1 MTSEYERLKNQ
12 FDDILAN
19 QCEKVA
25 KKIISG
31 LDDEAFIEWPY
42 HEYWSNEEY
51 NIRLERARQRIEE
64 IIKNILIEEGMHK

>member
-19 QCEKVA
+19 QCEKAA

-31 LDDEAFIEWPY
+31 LDNEAFIDWPY
-42 HEYWSNEEY
+42 CEYWSVEEY
-51 NIRLERARQRIEE
+51 DIRLERARQRIEE
-64 IIKNILIEEGMHK
+64 IIKNVLVKEGMHK